1 MIKARFVEEQPE
13 IKIITLEGKH
23 YIYICRNGERK
34 QEIYQNDGGDEI
46 VDYWEY
52 DYCEGVEDAGSVTE
66 KYIKE
71 NIEKFIYKFENKQ
84 VN

>member
-52 DYCEGVEDAGSVTE
+52 DYCEGVEDAYSVTVAE
-66 KYIKE
+66 IRKDIEMY
-71 NIEKFIYKFENKQ
+71 IEKWSKAQEE
-84 VN
+84 